1 VGHSSISVGQQRPAT
16 ACVAGG
22 AASLLREKRW
32 QALSPAQRRI
42 LPPLFT
48 IALAPT
54 LGGAR
59 LGTHLI
65 QRFGPENSKKY
76 LIR

>member
-22 AASLLREKRW
+22 AASLLREERW
-32 QALSPAQRRI
+32 QAPSPAQRRA
-42 LPPLFT
+42 LPPLFA
-48 IALAPT
+48 IALAPA
-54 LGGAR
+54 LGRPR

-65 QRFGPENSKKY
+65 QRFGLENSKKY